1 MATLSFSICMS
12 LLHSLWQSALLWLV
26 YVIAEKILQQKFSP
40 RQKKNLLCVSL
51 VVQVVLFVFTFLLY
65 YVQPV
70 TGSGNI
76 LLESIKEFIPRSA
89 ITMAMPWIFIGYCTV
104 LAFKLAKTIYEWML
118 FKKQFTVGLVKPIPA
133 LKAFTKE
140 HQYRFGINRKVQ
152 LWFSTNIKTPLTFG
166 FFKPIIV
173 LPVALV
179 NHVSIQQAEA
189 LILHEL
195 AHIKANDFLINWFV
209 IAAESVFFFNPFIVS
224 LCNKIKVEREKY
236 CDISVTAF
244 NYSPLLYAEA
254 LLKAQALTQLTPQTV
269 TTAVNKPQLLLNR
282 IQFFINPA
290 NQLQFNYRKIT
301 AGLLSLTL
309 LIITG
314 MCIFMQFNLTGIKN
328 NVAVIPAE
336 KTNAV
341 LQNENNFPVIVNN
354 VLKQITEENLNKI
367 VAAVQK
373 QQPAIEKSIKQ
384 LQPLIKNI
392 EASTQKL
399 SEDIANNLITPVSL
413 QENEAVRQVVVRE
426 EQSGSE
432 NATLKVYNVIFKD
445 GKWRLQPQW
454 KLAAKEI
461 IHSDSSLIDTSEPSS
476 VDSGKEMQ

>member
-40 RQKKNLLCVSL
+40 RQKKNLLFVSL
-51 VVQVVLFVFTFLLY
+51 VVQAVLFAFTFLLY
-65 YVQPV
+65 YLQPV
-70 TGSGNI
+70 TGPGNI
-76 LLESIKEFIPRSA
+76 LQDSIKKFIPGSF
-89 ITMAMPWIFIGYCTV
+89 INMAMPWIFFCYCTV
-104 LAFKLAKTIYEWML
+104 LVFKLVKTIYEWLL
-118 FKKQFTVGLVKPIPA
+118 FKKQFTIGLVKPSPA

-140 HQYRFGINRKVQ
+140 HQFRFGINRKVQ

-209 IAAESVFFFNPFIVS
+209 IVAESVFFFNPFIVS

-244 NYSPLLYAEA
+244 NYPPLLYAEA
-254 LLKAQALTQLTPQTV
+254 LLKAQALTQLMPQTV

-282 IQFFINPA
+282 IQFFVNPA

-301 AGLLSLTL
+301 AGLLSFTL
-309 LIITG
+309 LVVTC
-314 MCIFMQFNLTGIKN
+314 MCLFMQFNLSGIKKET
-328 NVAVIPAE
+328 AVIPAE
-336 KTNAV
+336 KKNVA
-341 LQNENNFPVIVNN
+341 QPAENNFPAIVNN
-354 VLKQITEENLNKI
+354 VLKQLTDENLNKI
-367 VAAVQK
+367 VSAVQK
-373 QQPAIEKSIKQ
+373 QQPAIEKSIRQ
-384 LQPLIKNI
+384 LQPFQKLI
-392 EASTQKL
+392 EAKAEKL
-399 SEDIANNLITPVSL
+399 SEEIANNLITHVSL
-413 QENEAVRQVVVRE
+413 QENEALRQIVVRE

-445 GKWRLQPQW
+445 GKWRLLPQW

-461 IHSDSSLIDTSEPSS
+461 ILSDSSLTDTTEPSAL
-476 VDSGKEMQ
+476 DSGKEMQ